1 MDIIDLPV
9 YDIKTRKVVTTGLGG
24 KVLTARNINV
34 GSYNRNLIAAK
45 RRIFDALKREGIEID
60 GLKHKKRV
68 SMFLTMFDFQR
79 PVEIRLWDYI
89 IELYKQGLLPDPT
102 PEKRKP
108 KASNENIE
116 TKAITKISDRRKK
129 YLDYLNSKE
138 WREFRIKALVHFGNQ
153 CGLCTSTQNLQLHH
167 KTYKNLFNETFE
179 DVIPLCK
186 KCHKRHHDK

>member
-1 MDIIDLPV
+1 MDIIDLPI
-9 YDIKTRKVVTTGLGG
+9 YDIQTRKVVTTGLGG

-34 GSYNRNLIAAK
+34 GAYNRNLIAAK

-60 GLKHKKRV
+60 GVKHKKRV
-68 SMFLTMFDFQR
+68 SMFLTMFDFKR

-108 KASNENIE
+108 IPKEKIV
-116 TKAITKISDRRKK
+116 TKITPKVSDKKQK
-129 YLDYLNSKE
+129 YLDYLKSKE
-138 WREFRIKALVHFGNQ
+138 WREFRIKALDHFGNQ

-167 KTYKNLFNETFE
+167 RTYKNLFNETFD
-179 DVIPLCK
+179 DVIPLCR